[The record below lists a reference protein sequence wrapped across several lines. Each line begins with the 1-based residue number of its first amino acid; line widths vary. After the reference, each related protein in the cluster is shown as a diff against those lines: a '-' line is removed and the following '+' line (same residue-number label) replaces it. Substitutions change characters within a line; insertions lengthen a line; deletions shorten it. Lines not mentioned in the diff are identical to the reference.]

1 MITPQMKIGSI
12 FHTRLGSKAVLDA
25 KGIMLI
31 LLFSGLAAC
40 FCLPA
45 IAQTLP
51 TGGTV
56 ASGDVSISQQT
67 ANSMTINQGSSSAVV
82 NWDSFS
88 IGQNNSV
95 DIHQPDTQ
103 SSILNRVTGSTTS
116 EIHGRLTSNG
126 QVHIVNPNGIYI
138 GPSGTVNT
146 AAFVASTLGISDSD
160 FLAGRLRFKGT
171 GNSATVENA
180 GRVTIGKSG
189 YAALL
194 GGRVRNSGIVTVPFG
209 RIGFASGERVTLDL
223 TGDQFLQVT
232 IPTGGEDG
240 DKALIDHSGL
250 ASADGGLIEMRAA
263 TARQAVRHAVNLS
276 GVAEAR
282 SVSQHN
288 GTIFLGGGGQVN
300 VSGRVSTREKDVTGA
315 VTASMRPRERPEILI
330 TGNQITLSGANIDA
344 SHSDGGGLIR
354 IGGDFAGQGDL
365 LRATTTTVDA
375 KTAILADSLGAGDGG
390 RIVVWSDL
398 ITEFSGELS
407 ARGGPEGGNG
417 GFIEVSS
424 PRTLKYSGKVDT
436 RAPAGSWGTLLL
448 DPSDITINSG
458 ADERSYEDALSRANV
473 ILTTSTEGSD
483 PGDITINADL
493 DWDAGT
499 SLTLI
504 ADNDII
510 LNGAINGSSGSFG
523 LQATGTIT
531 TTSAGTVDVDEFT
544 LTNGDWEQ
552 VGSLPAF
559 SADSFVLSG
568 GQFLRASSGS
578 GGSGTPYIIEDIFGL
593 QGVGS
598 ISNVAN
604 YELSNDIDASG
615 TANWQ
620 TGSVNGFASIGTL
633 DGTLDGA
640 GYKISDLS
648 ISGSALIGTIS
659 SAGTVTDLTLENAS
673 GSAAGIL
680 AQYNNGTIRNVQVSG
695 DLDASDYAYG
705 GGGVVASN
713 TGLIEDSISSV
724 DVIATNPS
732 GKFFGGFVGQ
742 NTGTINRAHS
752 LGTVTVNDPEKASNI
767 YAGGFVGSS
776 DAGKISDSY
785 SQGDVKVSDA
795 SSAVVGGFA
804 AVNDA
809 TINRSYSTGMV
820 ETSGSN
826 SSTVGGFLGLE
837 RGTSSGNFWDSD
849 TSGLATSASG
859 TALTTSQFQ
868 DAATFY
874 GLGTDESWNF
884 SSIWAPGDTG
894 YYPANYST
902 TLVVFAIPDDLTVQF
917 GLTGTATTTGSVF
930 GGPDYYVFG
939 KSSDTLDTS
948 GIFQTLSFASRR
960 VGTTTFTVDTSNIS
974 STNGIAYRVVGLA
987 GDAEIT
993 VAPPDFTPRP
1003 GADALPRLG
1012 EFIGIGFENPKDRIN
1027 ASIPVRERVKE
1038 TLDAITGISEGF
1050 VSQAQSCT
1058 QSGKDTDRY
1067 LACLSDALYD
1077 LTDEVDAISADLPPS
1092 MQNVAEILKGARL
1105 DVDQARIRAQK
1116 RLANASTDAERQAI
1130 RADAANEARAALSNA
1145 SGEIRKAIS
1154 LVRVEDPELASLQS
1168 ATITV
1173 VADAVDTVG
1182 IELSRAVGL

>member
-1 MITPQMKIGSI
+1 MITPQMKIVSI
-12 FHTRLGSKAVLDA
+12 FHTLLGFKAVLDA

-31 LLFSGLAAC
+31 VLFNGVAAC

-82 NWDSFS
+82 NWNSFS

-95 DIHQPDTQ
+95 DIRQSDAQ
-103 SSILNRVTGSTTS
+103 SSILNRVTGNTTS
-116 EIHGRLTSNG
+116 EIYGRLTSNG

-171 GNSATVENA
+171 GNSATIENA
-180 GRVTIGKSG
+180 GRISIGKSG

-250 ASADGGLIEMRAA
+250 ASADGGLIEMHAA

-315 VTASMRPRERPEILI
+315 VTTSMRPRERPEILI

-344 SHSDGGGLIR
+344 SHSVGGGLIR

-424 PRTLKYSGKVDT
+424 PQTLKYSGKVDT

-448 DPSDITINSG
+448 DPSDITVNSG
-458 ADERSYEDALSRANV
+458 EDELSYERVLSGANL
-473 ILTTSTEGSD
+473 ILTTSNEGSD
-483 PGDITINADL
+483 SGDITINADL

-523 LQATGTIT
+523 LDATGSIT

-544 LTNGDWEQ
+544 LINGYWQQ

-578 GGSGTPYIIEDIFGL
+578 GGSGTPYIIEDIYGL

-598 ISNVAN
+598 LSNVAN

-615 TANWQ
+615 TANWR
-620 TGSVNGFASIGTL
+620 NGFASIGAL
-633 DGTLDGA
+633 EGTLDGA

-695 DLDASDYAYG
+695 DLDASGYG
-705 GGGVVASN
+705 YGGGVVASN

-724 DVIATNPS
+724 NVTANIPS
-732 GKFFGGFVGQ
+732 GEEGPKYFGGFVGR
-742 NTGTINRAHS
+742 NTGTINRVHS
-752 LGTVTVNDPEKASNI
+752 LGTVTVTDSEGAS
-767 YAGGFVGSS
+767 YVHAGGFVGSS
-776 DAGKISDSY
+776 YKGKISDSY

-826 SSTVGGFLGLE
+826 SSTAGGFLGLE

-902 TLVVFAIPDDLTVQF
+902 TPVVFAIPDDLTVQF

-948 GIFQTLSFASRR
+948 GIFETLSFASSR

-974 STNGIAYRVVGLA
+974 STNGITYRVVGLA

-993 VAPPDFTPRP
+993 VAPPDVTPRP
-1003 GADALPRLG
+1003 GADAMPRLG
-1012 EFIGIGFENPKDRIN
+1012 KFIGIGFNNPKDRIN
-1027 ASIPVRERVKE
+1027 ATIPVRERVKE

-1077 LTDEVDAISADLPPS
+1077 LTEEVDAISADLPPS